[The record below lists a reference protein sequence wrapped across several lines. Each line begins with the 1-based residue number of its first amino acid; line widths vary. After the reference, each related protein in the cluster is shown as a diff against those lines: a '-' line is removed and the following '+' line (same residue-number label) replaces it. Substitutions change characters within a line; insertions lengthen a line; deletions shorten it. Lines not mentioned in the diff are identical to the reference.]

1 MSSNGIQENAPD
13 DYRKRLR
20 PKMDE
25 RNRLIIPAIEIIK
38 ALKPEWVILE
48 KCYEYGK
55 YSDF

>member
-1 MSSNGIQENAPD
+1 
-13 DYRKRLR
+13 
-20 PKMDE
+20 MDE

-48 KCYEYGK
+48 NVTNDGK